1 MSDVI
6 SQTAIVPTMGA
17 TKITYAGKVANKGN
31 TKAVMIPLEIFE
43 EMELEIGEMIQ
54 ITLEKIP
61 RN

>member
-1 MSDVI
+1 
-6 SQTAIVPTMGA
+6 MGA

-43 EMELEIGEMIQ
+43 EMDLEIGEMIQ